1 MVLRIVCDGGVVTAF
16 VPVTERARA
25 ASGQFASKVDLLPS
39 LQIGTLLTKA
49 MAMDPGQLEKLREA
63 QIKGLQSCD
72 AKLERWAQ
80 YERDYEALSE
90 RLRTLPDRVS
100 HEVMVPINSLAFM
113 PGRIVHTNE
122 VLVLL
127 GDNWFAERSAK
138 QALAIAQ
145 RRADQCRQMMRSL
158 NAEREQRTNWMKYTD
173 ELHRESGYADIREPY
188 DPAEESVW
196 RERHRKSVHDYHKS
210 KRDTTGDQQPDAEVW
225 ELLDRLEVQ
234 ERKAG
239 EVAAPADTPSH
250 EEVSRRVRWRDE
262 SSGRISFSYSTTDAA
277 SSATTLASSSE
288 ATLSPGD
295 ILRMFGGP
303 EISAAKS
310 ILKNSSDV
318 KPPILPKAALS
329 SPRVQTR
336 GANKPEQNL
345 DDPFTGNVVERRST
359 ARSSTLDIDVNDI
372 EIPAPLSRPKS
383 LFRSRRVTKQ

>member
-1 MVLRIVCDGGVVTAF
+1 M
-16 VPVTERARA
+16 
-25 ASGQFASKVDLLPS
+25 LPS

-63 QIKGLQSCD
+63 QVKGLQFCD

-80 YERDYEALSE
+80 YERDYEALSD

-100 HEVMVPINSLAFM
+100 HEVMVPLNSLAFM

-127 GDNWFAERSAK
+127 GDNWFAERSAN

-145 RRADQCRQMMRSL
+145 RRADHCRQMMRSL

-173 ELHRESGYADIREPY
+173 ELHRESGCADIREPY
-188 DPAEESVW
+188 DAAEESAW
-196 RERHRKSVHDYHKS
+196 RERHRKSVRDYHKS
-210 KRDTTGDQQPDAEVW
+210 KRDKHTGDQQPDADVW

-239 EVAAPADTPSH
+239 ENAAADTASH

-262 SSGRISFSYSTTDAA
+262 SSGRISFSYSTSDAA
-277 SSATTLASSSE
+277 SSATSVASSSE

-303 EISAAKS
+303 EVSAAKS

-318 KPPILPKAALS
+318 KPPILPKASSS
-329 SPRVQTR
+329 SPRVQTQ
-336 GANKPEQNL
+336 ASKPAQNL

-372 EIPAPLSRPKS
+372 ELPAPLNRPKS
-383 LFRSRRVTKQ
+383 LFRSRRATKQ

>member
-1 MVLRIVCDGGVVTAF
+1 
-16 VPVTERARA
+16 
-25 ASGQFASKVDLLPS
+25 
-39 LQIGTLLTKA
+39 

-72 AKLERWAQ
+72 AKLQRWAQ

-127 GDNWFAERSAK
+127 GDNWFAERSAS

-145 RRADQCRQMMRSL
+145 RRADHCRQMTRSL

-173 ELHRESGYADIREPY
+173 ELHRESGCADIREPY
-188 DPAEESVW
+188 DPAEERAW
-196 RERHRKSVHDYHKS
+196 RERHRKSVREYHKS
-210 KRDTTGDQQPDAEVW
+210 KRDTTGEQRPDADVW

-234 ERKAG
+234 ERKSG
-239 EVAAPADTPSH
+239 ETAAADTTSH
-250 EEVSRRVRWRDE
+250 EDASRRVRWRDE
-262 SSGRISFSYSTTDAA
+262 SSGRISFSYTTSEAESSST
-277 SSATTLASSSE
+277 SVSSSSE

-303 EISAAKS
+303 EVSAAKS
-310 ILKNSSDV
+310 ILKNTSSEV
-318 KPPILPKAALS
+318 KPPILPKASLS
-329 SPRVQTR
+329 PTRVQTR
-336 GANKPEQNL
+336 ASKPAQNL

-359 ARSSTLDIDVNDI
+359 ARSSTLDIDVNEI

-383 LFRSRRVTKQ
+383 LFRSRRSTKQ

>member
-1 MVLRIVCDGGVVTAF
+1 
-16 VPVTERARA
+16 
-25 ASGQFASKVDLLPS
+25 
-39 LQIGTLLTKA
+39 

-72 AKLERWAQ
+72 AKLQRWAQ

-127 GDNWFAERSAK
+127 GDNWFAERSAS

-145 RRADQCRQMMRSL
+145 RRADHCRQMTRSL
-158 NAEREQRTNWMKYTD
+158 NAEREQRTNWMKAAARTFASPTTPP
-173 ELHRESGYADIREPY
+173 RNVPGGK
-188 DPAEESVW
+188 
-196 RERHRKSVHDYHKS
+196 RHRKSVREYHKS
-210 KRDTTGDQQPDAEVW
+210 KRDTTGEQRPDADVW

-234 ERKAG
+234 ERKSG
-239 EVAAPADTPSH
+239 ETAAADTTSH
-250 EEVSRRVRWRDE
+250 EDASRRVRWRDE
-262 SSGRISFSYSTTDAA
+262 SSGRISFSYTTSEAE
-277 SSATTLASSSE
+277 SSATSVSSSSE

-303 EISAAKS
+303 EVSAAKS
-310 ILKNSSDV
+310 ILKNTSSEV
-318 KPPILPKAALS
+318 KPPILPKASLS
-329 SPRVQTR
+329 PTRVQVR
-336 GANKPEQNL
+336 ASKPAQNL

-359 ARSSTLDIDVNDI
+359 ARSSTLDIDVNEI

-383 LFRSRRVTKQ
+383 LFRSRRSTKQ